1 MTNNS
6 SAGERQTMRF
16 DLDVQWCPAGLAP
29 GASPRGARFQVTAP
43 SDAHV
48 SEFLASLVVAVATS
62 QPIACVAENAFVR
75 TTGVARR
82 LASHAIAVAG
92 DGFVVAEGS
101 VSALAM
107 LLDTWQAEAVWMAFG
122 GEERIDVLE
131 AAVRG
136 PRWWALDR
144 AHGPLDTAG
153 AQLGCVMRV
162 ALSHASLEAFADVHT
177 VLRFLDYA
185 RGRIE
190 VPAR

>member
-1 MTNNS
+1 VTNNS
-6 SAGERQTMRF
+6 TLGERQTMRF

-29 GASPRGARFQVTAP
+29 RASPRGARFQITAP

-48 SEFLASLVVAVATS
+48 SEFLASLVVAAAAS

-82 LASHAIAVAG
+82 LAPHAIAVAG

-101 VSALAM
+101 ASALAM
-107 LLDTWQAEAVWMAFG
+107 LLDTWQAEAIWMAFG

-136 PRWWALDR
+136 PRWWELDR
-144 AHGPLDTAG
+144 SHAPLDAA

-162 ALSHASLEAFADVHT
+162 ALSHASLEAFADEHT
-177 VLRFLDYA
+177 VLRFLDHA